1 LEEEGGDVAARA
13 WGQRQTILEE
23 AGKEEEGGD
32 VAAREEGA
40 QQC

>member
-13 WGQRQTILEE
+13 WGQPRTILEE

-40 QQC
+40 QQR